1 MKYKRHFEEFSMNKK
16 FQKMLCCFSSSFF
29 IKIWACFLFSVYATY
44 FAGTTKPISRFLFP
58 VTTAVI
64 VFVVAASRK

>member
-1 MKYKRHFEEFSMNKK
+1 MRYTRNFEEFSMNKK
-16 FQKMLCCFSSSFF
+16 FQKMLLFKQFF
-29 IKIWACFLFSVYATY
+29 IKIWVCFWFSVYATY
-44 FAGTTKPISRFLFP
+44 FAGTTKPISCFLFP